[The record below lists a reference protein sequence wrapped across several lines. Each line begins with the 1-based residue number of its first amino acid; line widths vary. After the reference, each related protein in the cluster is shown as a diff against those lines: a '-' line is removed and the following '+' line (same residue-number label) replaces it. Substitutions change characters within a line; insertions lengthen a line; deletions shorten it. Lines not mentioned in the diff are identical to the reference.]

1 MSTVFKELGIRK
13 QETGDIGLE
22 IEVEGARLPRCTKW
36 WRNEQDGS
44 LKGEETAEY
53 VLSSPGSLQD
63 IDEALSYLDKK
74 YQANETRVDDTVRA
88 GVHVH
93 INCQRLTMTQLYNFI
108 TIYLILENL
117 LVRWCGEYR
126 EGNLFC
132 LRACDAEWMLS
143 VLRVAAL
150 DNRKQFRQRFHRD
163 ELRYASMNLKALGD
177 YGSLEFRAMR
187 GTRDLGLI
195 YSWAETLYNLR
206 EFACTFEKPTD
217 IIEQFS
223 LGGMENFLEHAL
235 GKNKDMFL
243 KGCKDYQELLW
254 TGMRNAQDI
263 AYCVD
268 WRKFE
273 PKMRQIG
280 GVEFPEFMRAEEI
293 NDPLEDV

>member
-1 MSTVFKELGIRK
+1 MSLVIKELGIRK
-13 QETGDIGLE
+13 EEPGDIGLE
-22 IEVEGARLPRCTKW
+22 IEVEGSNLPRCTKY

-53 VLSSPGSLQD
+53 VLSKPGNLEYISNALQ
-63 IDEALSYLDKK
+63 YLDNL
-74 YQANETRVDDTVRA
+74 YTSTGTRVDNTVRA

-117 LVRWCGEYR
+117 LVRWCGEFR

-132 LRACDAEWMLS
+132 LRACDAEWLLS
-143 VLRVAAL
+143 VIRAAAL
-150 DNRKQFRQRFHRD
+150 DNRKQFRQRFHKD

-195 YSWAETLYNLR
+195 YKWAETLFNLR
-206 EFACTFEKPTD
+206 EFACTFDKPTD

-223 LGGMENFLEHAL
+223 LGGINNFLERAL
-235 GKNKDMFL
+235 GNNTGMFL
-243 KGCKDYQELLW
+243 DGVADYQKLLW
-254 TGMRNAQDI
+254 DGMRNAQDV
-263 AYCVD
+263 AYCCD
-268 WRKFE
+268 WQKFE
-273 PKMRQIG
+273 PKMRKIG
-280 GVEFPEFMRAEEI
+280 GVEFPEFLRPEEI
-293 NDPLEDV
+293 NEPLEDV